1 MRTLSRFWMCLF
13 LALSL
18 HAQTSAPPKYTVI
31 SPKQG
36 EDFLATLGQL
46 SDQGYRVI
54 VGGKYLILRLD
65 ATPPDTYRYA
75 RLEVNGGLAQF
86 TNWINDQG
94 AHGYRWL
101 PGTGLLEKAPHPHNY
116 QYTNAAGG
124 ALGPARGRELSFLV
138 EDGYHPTEMVF
149 FSHAIGGTTNQM
161 FFERELGPSGQV
173 QGFRFGDEVQLADA
187 MRTSKVMEHVN
198 QLAAKGYRFLAGML
212 RKKAEGEPS

>member
-75 RLEVNGGLAQF
+75 RQ
-86 TNWINDQG
+86 
-94 AHGYRWL
+94 
-101 PGTGLLEKAPHPHNY
+101 
-116 QYTNAAGG
+116 
-124 ALGPARGRELSFLV
+124 
-138 EDGYHPTEMVF
+138 
-149 FSHAIGGTTNQM
+149 
-161 FFERELGPSGQV
+161 
-173 QGFRFGDEVQLADA
+173 
-187 MRTSKVMEHVN
+187 
-198 QLAAKGYRFLAGML
+198 
-212 RKKAEGEPS
+212 